1 MLRRTDPE
9 RALDFGR
16 AAVAQVMGEA
26 MCEWRRSGSPCE
38 GLLLVGLR
46 DLRMGAG
53 WGVLDARGRPKAPWF
68 AIARAATPVAVLL
81 TDEGLNGLAVHVV
94 NDTPDRVDGELTVEL
109 ATARHRVE
117 AAGCRV
123 EVPPRGSAEVS
134 ADALFGGFRDL
145 TYAYRFGPRPYEL
158 VTATLADDRGRV
170 SRAAYLPGGLARTR
184 REDVGLV
191 AELGPAG
198 SSENDRTRWS
208 LTVSAREFAQ
218 FVSIDAP
225 GFVPDDSW
233 FHLAPGEARTV
244 DLRAEPGGE
253 GSTPSGHVRALNAV
267 ASARIVS

>member
-16 AAVAQVMGEA
+16 AAVAHVMGEA

-94 NDTPDRVDGELTVEL
+94 NDTPDPVEGELTVEL

-134 ADALFGGFRDL
+134 ADALFSGFRDL

-158 VTATLADDRGRV
+158 VTATLADNLGRV

-184 REDVGLV
+184 GEDVGLA
-191 AELGPAG
+191 AELHQGG
-198 SSENDRTRWS
+198 SSEDDRTPWS

-218 FVSIDAP
+218 FVSIDVP

-233 FHLAPGEARTV
+233 FHLAPGEATTV
-244 DLRAEPGGE
+244 ELRADRGGE
-253 GSTPSGHVRALNAV
+253 SSTPSGHVRALNAV